1 MNIQANNKKVI
12 AGISWSSLSSIVNYI
27 LLFTRTLI
35 LVRILAPEDF
45 GIMALSLLLVTTI
58 KQFSN
63 MGLEQALVQKDKV
76 TESTVNTI
84 WVASILRGIIFFILI
99 ILISPLYADFFDEQ
113 KLTQILL
120 VISFATII
128 NGFKNSYSYLLQ
140 KELRFEK
147 IFKLVVFSGIIEFIS
162 TISLALIFENAMALA
177 VGYLIGSISLV
188 ILSFTL
194 IKRKPRLVFTLSEF
208 VELFRFGKWVLTG
221 GIIIFLILNI
231 DIFTIGKLLG
241 VASLGLYQ
249 IVYRFANFAA
259 TDITLTFSQSLYPSF
274 ALVKEDLFE
283 LRKYFLHTILVIML
297 IIFPFMVLLFLYA
310 DNFINYF
317 IGAQWMPALQAFK
330 ILVIFGMLRSLASI
344 CGFIFWTVGK
354 PYIQTYISLFQFVL
368 IATLIYPL
376 TIKYGISGTAAS
388 ITIPLLLSSLFSFY
402 FVKRELKLE
411 IINVVS
417 YILPLILSTIF
428 LILVVLLSQ
437 IYLGYIV
444 SIYSLILSFILL
456 FFLYFASALIFDYFG
471 KKELLN

>member
-231 DIFTIGKLLG
+231 DIFTIGKLLE

-249 IVYRFANFAA
+249 N
-259 TDITLTFSQSLYPSF
+259 SL
-274 ALVKEDLFE
+274 
-283 LRKYFLHTILVIML
+283 
-297 IIFPFMVLLFLYA
+297 
-310 DNFINYF
+310 
-317 IGAQWMPALQAFK
+317 
-330 ILVIFGMLRSLASI
+330 
-344 CGFIFWTVGK
+344 
-354 PYIQTYISLFQFVL
+354 
-368 IATLIYPL
+368 
-376 TIKYGISGTAAS
+376 
-388 ITIPLLLSSLFSFY
+388 
-402 FVKRELKLE
+402 
-411 IINVVS
+411 
-417 YILPLILSTIF
+417 
-428 LILVVLLSQ
+428 
-437 IYLGYIV
+437 
-444 SIYSLILSFILL
+444 
-456 FFLYFASALIFDYFG
+456 
-471 KKELLN
+471 